1 MEVRAFSAFVESTAL
16 RMVRVA
22 VQLQSAIMRIGFFG
36 GSFDPPHLG
45 HLSVARAAAKAFALD
60 RVLLAPTGRQP
71 LKPSGAIAS
80 FEDRLA
86 MVSLLCSSAVDVPEM
101 HLEASALDSPRDDG
115 SPNYTVAALSALK
128 RTAAPSDRIFII
140 VGVDAFLSVR
150 RWKASGALFALG
162 EWIVVSRP
170 GFSSKELASLD
181 LDPEQLTRV
190 HLLEHL
196 REEASATNIRALI
209 ASGSDCSG
217 LLPTSILQYIRGH
230 HLYGA

>member
-1 MEVRAFSAFVESTAL
+1 M
-16 RMVRVA
+16 A

-45 HLSVARAAAKAFALD
+45 HLSVSRAAANAFALD
-60 RVLLAPTGRQP
+60 RVLLAPTGMQP
-71 LKPSGAIAS
+71 LKPGGATAS

-86 MVSLLCSSAVDVPEM
+86 MVSLLCSSTPGMPEAR
-101 HLEASALDSPRDDG
+101 LEASALDAPREDG
-115 SPNYTVAALSALK
+115 SPNYTVDALSTLK
-128 RTAAPSDRIFII
+128 RTVASSDRIFII
-140 VGVDAFLSVR
+140 VGVDAFLGVR
-150 RWKASGALFALG
+150 RWKSSRALFDLG

-170 GFSSKELASLD
+170 GFSSKELASL
-181 LDPEQLTRV
+181 LNLGPKQLARV

-209 ASGSDCSG
+209 AAGSDCLG
-217 LLPTSILQYIRGH
+217 LLPASILQYIRGH